1 MKPAPP
7 VTRTFL
13 VSGFGSN
20 FVVPLSTGASF
31 QMPLSSNFAA
41 KEPRDP
47 VSDTIDEKLVC
58 HVGASF
64 KLSRTKNGHWVV
76 RRGE

>member
-7 VTRTFL
+7 VTRMFF

-31 QMPLSSNFAA
+31 QMPVSSSFAA
-41 KEPRDP
+41 KEPRDA
-47 VSDTIDEKLVC
+47 VSDTD
-58 HVGASF
+58 F
-64 KLSRTKNGHWVV
+64 
-76 RRGE
+76 